1 MYRHLYLEL
10 YSSHASMNEEDV
22 SFVYWTVG
30 LQEVEKKTSNR
41 LLQDKKWQQDTRK
54 AIHLYSNMTPQGMC
68 MYMYSVITNVHS
80 DTVWPHR
87 EDPLL

>member
-30 LQEVEKKTSNR
+30 LQEVEKKNIK
-41 LLQDKKWQQDTRK
+41 QIATR
-54 AIHLYSNMTPQGMC
+54 
-68 MYMYSVITNVHS
+68 
-80 DTVWPHR
+80 
-87 EDPLL
+87 